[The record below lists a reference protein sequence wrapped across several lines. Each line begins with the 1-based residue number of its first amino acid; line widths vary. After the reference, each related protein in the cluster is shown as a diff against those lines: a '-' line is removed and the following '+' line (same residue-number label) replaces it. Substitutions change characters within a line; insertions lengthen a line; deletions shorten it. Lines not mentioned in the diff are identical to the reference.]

1 MTSTNDYVV
10 RPPEGPTG
18 VARPVPAGDSS
29 EDALKRD
36 ARRKGRKPPR
46 RSGGTAAAVGAGHAA
61 VTAAT
66 APSEAKPKPP
76 ADGAHVDYYA

>member
-1 MTSTNDYVV
+1 MTSTNDYIV

-46 RSGGTAAAVGAGHAA
+46 GRGGTAAAVGADHAA
-61 VTAAT
+61 PPG

>member
-1 MTSTNDYVV
+1 MTSTNDYIV

-46 RSGGTAAAVGAGHAA
+46 GSGGTAPAVGADHAA
-61 VTAAT
+61 PEG
-66 APSEAKPKPP
+66 APSGVKPKPP

>member
-1 MTSTNDYVV
+1 MTSTNDYIV

-46 RSGGTAAAVGAGHAA
+46 RSGGTAAAVGADHAA
-61 VTAAT
+61 TPT

>member
-1 MTSTNDYVV
+1 MTSTNDYIV

-46 RSGGTAAAVGAGHAA
+46 GSGGTAAAVGADHAA
-61 VTAAT
+61 PPG
-66 APSEAKPKPP
+66 APSEVKPKPP